1 MSSSKKEVAALDPS
15 SKKKI
20 TPMQIVIYVF
30 LTIIAVTYLLPL
42 LWVFNVS
49 FKTNKEIFTAP
60 FALPEKITFD
70 NYSFAW
76 TAGNLGTA
84 SLNSL
89 IVCVIS
95 LVLSMLIGSM
105 AAFGIS
111 RLHWKGSKLAMTY
124 FLTGMMIPIH
134 CVLIPLFTRFAKV
147 TQFVNNNLGI
157 EGFHLTNS
165 LTSLVLPYLTFSLP
179 ITIFIMEGFF
189 SSMPNELIECAC
201 MEGANI
207 FEIFFKICLPLGR
220 TGLFVTGL
228 MTFVGNWNELL
239 LAMVFI
245 SDDAKKTLPVSLSK
259 FVGPYNTNY
268 SQMFAAIMIAVI
280 PTIIVYCAFSN
291 KIVDGLTA
299 GAVKG

>member
-1 MSSSKKEVAALDPS
+1 MSSSKNEVAALDPS
-15 SKKKI
+15 SKKKV
-20 TPMQIVIYVF
+20 TPIQVLIYVF
-30 LTIIAVTYLLPL
+30 LSVIAITYLLPL

-49 FKTNKEIFTAP
+49 FKSKWEIFSAPFSLPKEI
-60 FALPEKITFD
+60 TFG
-70 NYSFAW
+70 NYTFAW
-76 TAGNLGTA
+76 NKAHLGQAT
-84 SLNSL
+84 LNSF
-89 IVCVIS
+89 IVCVVALI
-95 LVLSMLIGSM
+95 LGMLIGSM

-111 RLHWKGSKLAMTY
+111 RLKWKGSKLAMTY

-134 CVLIPLFTRFAKV
+134 CVLIPLFTRFAKI
-147 TQFVNNNLGI
+147 TQFMNNQGFEN
-157 EGFHLTNS
+157 FHLTNS

-207 FEIFFKICLPLGR
+207 FQIFFKICLPLGR

-228 MTFVGNWNELL
+228 MTFIGNWNELL

-245 SDDAKKTLPVSLSK
+245 SDETKKTLPVSLSK

-268 SQMFAAIMIAVI
+268 TQMFAAIMIAVI